1 MKLEKGKAICEAYK
15 NGNTISQIAKKFN
28 NKYDLIKGYL
38 KRYFEQ
44 FYNEPFVSYGEKRK
58 ERLQKLYTEY
68 EKIYVQGL
76 YTRKQLCNIL
86 KCDVNELEAM
96 FRKYNLHNQWL
107 KTYEGQVTLC
117 NTSNE
122 FRKSVSDFAKKY
134 GYKSVRAVCMQAINE
149 FMLQEMLRRE
159 NESKQSN

>member
-38 KRYFEQ
+38 KRYFEY
-44 FYNEPFVSYGEKRK
+44 FYNEPFISYGERKK
-58 ERLQKLYTEY
+58 ERLEELYNEY
-68 EKIYVQGL
+68 VKIYVQGL
-76 YTRKQLCNIL
+76 YTRQQLCKIL

-96 FRKYNLHNQWL
+96 FRKYNLHNQCL
-107 KTYEGQVTLC
+107 KTYHNQVTLC
-117 NTSNE
+117 STSKE

-149 FMLQEMLRRE
+149 FMLQEILRRE
-159 NESKQSN
+159 NESQNN